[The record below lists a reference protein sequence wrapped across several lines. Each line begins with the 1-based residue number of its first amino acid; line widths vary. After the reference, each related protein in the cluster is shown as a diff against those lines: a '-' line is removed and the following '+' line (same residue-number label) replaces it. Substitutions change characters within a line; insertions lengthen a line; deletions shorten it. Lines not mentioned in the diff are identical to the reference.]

1 MNIILTFDYELYGD
15 GSGDI
20 FTNMVE
26 PTNKILGTLN
36 ENNIKSTIFFEV
48 IEYWKI
54 KEQWDKGNKMG
65 YIKNPVIAI
74 ENQLKQACRDG
85 HDIQLHLHPQWLNST
100 WGNDGWKVDNSL
112 WRLGEFERIQN
123 YTLFD
128 LISDGKTTLEN
139 MFTGINPSYKCHA
152 LRAGGYNILPSQNIL
167 SVMSRLGFV
176 CESSVYPGGFEE
188 GTLSRYDYRSIDIK
202 KDFWYIDDDV
212 LLDRKYKTSMI
223 ELPIFALPSIR
234 IRKLFSK
241 NRLIS
246 LLLNRKSAISS
257 FTAKAKTKKTLRS
270 KILFLFRKEYL
281 TWDFCLFSNSMH
293 NKYLNECLRLKN
305 QYNRSTFTIIGHP
318 KNFID
323 PKSLL
328 NIISSARRLNIS
340 FTTISEFCNQKKEL
354 CVFSN

>member
-1 MNIILTFDYELYGD
+1 MNILLTFDYELYGD

-20 FTNMVE
+20 FLNMVE

-65 YIKNPVIAI
+65 YIKNPIIAI
-74 ENQLKQACRDG
+74 EDQLKQACRDG

-139 MFTGINPSYKCHA
+139 MFTGISPSYKCHA

-167 SVMSRLGFV
+167 SVMSRLGFI

-188 GTLSRYDYRSIDIK
+188 GSLSRYDYRSIDIR
-202 KDFWYIDDDV
+202 KDFWYIKDDV
-212 LLDRKYKTSMI
+212 LVDRKYETDMI
-223 ELPIFALPSIR
+223 ELPIFALPSLR
-234 IRKLFSK
+234 IKKLLSK

-246 LLLNRKSAISS
+246 LLSNRKSAITNFS
-257 FTAKAKTKKTLRS
+257 AKANKEKTLFS
-270 KILFLFRKEYL
+270 KISYLFRKEYL
-281 TWDFCLFSNSMH
+281 TWDFCLFSDSMH
-293 NKYLNECLRLKN
+293 RKFLAEALKLEKYHKRT
-305 QYNRSTFTIIGHP
+305 TFTVIGHP
-318 KNFID
+318 KNFINSD
-323 PKSLL
+323 SLT
-328 NIISSARRLNIS
+328 NFITRTKRLNVS
-340 FTTISEFCNQKKEL
+340 FHTVSEFCIKSKGL
-354 CVFSN
+354 